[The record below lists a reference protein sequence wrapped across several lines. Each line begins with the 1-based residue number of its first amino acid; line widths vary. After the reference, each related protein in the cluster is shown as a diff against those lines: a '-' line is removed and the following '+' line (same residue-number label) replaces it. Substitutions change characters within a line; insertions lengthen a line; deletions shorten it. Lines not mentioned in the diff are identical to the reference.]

1 MADLAFSLNIVI
13 YFISRVFS
21 HFTCSRVFVF
31 CLFTACF
38 PIKQLTFAKMPPC
51 FCTCSVPSHVD
62 AVIST
67 DQLNVSQ
74 HSIEPYLRTQA
85 VTDVQSPPFGGSV
98 TRGSVVVFCFGEWD
112 PGLR

>member
-1 MADLAFSLNIVI
+1 MSEVANHMTSTSLV
-13 YFISRVFS
+13 RV
-21 HFTCSRVFVF
+21 
-31 CLFTACF
+31 CLFFVCFAACF
-38 PIKQLTFAKMPPC
+38 PIKQLTFAKMSPC
-51 FCTCSVPSHVD
+51 FYACSVPSHVD

-74 HSIEPYLRTQA
+74 HATEPCLRTQA
-85 VTDVQSPPFGGSV
+85 VTNAQSLPFGGSV